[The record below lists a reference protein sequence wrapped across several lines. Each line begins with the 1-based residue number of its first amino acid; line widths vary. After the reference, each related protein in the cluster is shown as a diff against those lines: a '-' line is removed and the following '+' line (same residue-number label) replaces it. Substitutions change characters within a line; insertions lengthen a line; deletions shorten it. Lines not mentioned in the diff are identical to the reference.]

1 MSSELWFLFLAGAGA
16 LIILLPLWKIL
27 FLPARLIFKIGLNG
41 IIGFMLLWLANTFGS
56 LMGLYL
62 PINWATLL
70 VAGFLGIPGII
81 FMGFIKIM
89 GLQ

>member
-1 MSSELWFLFLAGAGA
+1 MNSELWLLILAGIGA

-27 FLPARLIFKIGLNG
+27 LLPARLIFKIGLNG
-41 IIGFMLLWLANTFGS
+41 VIGFMLLWLINTFGS
-56 LMGLYL
+56 LVGLYL

-70 VAGFLGIPGII
+70 IAGFLGIPGII
-81 FMGFIKIM
+81 FMGIIKMI